1 MTKKPPR
8 ARTAR
13 REQAQK
19 ARKLV
24 HQLDRLAEL
33 AVGGSEERPIEVTSA
48 AVIEPRARST
58 PCPLC
63 AGELDLV
70 EHAALRGLRPVQVK
84 CRQCHTAR
92 TLWFK
97 LVTPQAN

>member
-13 REQAQK
+13 RQQELK
-19 ARKLV
+19 AKKLV
-24 HQLDRLAEL
+24 HQLDRLADE
-33 AVGGSEERPIEVTSA
+33 APGGAEDRPIEVQSA
-48 AVIEPRARST
+48 AVIEPRAKST

-63 AGELDLV
+63 AGELDIV

-84 CRQCHTAR
+84 CRQCHIGR

-97 LVTPQAN
+97 LVIAQAN